1 MRIHMLD
8 TNIVTTVVTI
18 VAVLLGVWR
27 MAESYAAT
35 CEQIPAPGLGIVTTV
50 VTIVAVL
57 LGVWRMAES
66 VLRADIG
73 TLTQRVNTLVERVG
87 ALAERVAAIE
97 GALNG
102 RLSRPYS
109 MEGVQTRE
117 QKD

>member
-1 MRIHMLD
+1 MLD

-27 MAESYAAT
+27 MAES
-35 CEQIPAPGLGIVTTV
+35 V
-50 VTIVAVL
+50 
-57 LGVWRMAES
+57 RRD
-66 VLRADIG
+66 LRADIG